1 MIRLAAHFVA
11 GFLALALLAPIARLV
26 PPPWPVPNVPVLIT
40 LYVALGVRGS
50 PSAGAA
56 CAGTLGYVTDL
67 LTGAPKGTHVLALLL
82 LYFIVRGLSSRLF
95 VQGRPAQM
103 GTAFA
108 ATLASAFVVVAIHM
122 ALPPRGAWST
132 LILAPGEAL
141 MTAVVAPVAFALL
154 WRLDRR
160 VARESAGEGVFR

>member
-1 MIRLAAHFVA
+1 MIRLGAQFVA
-11 GFLALALLAPIARLV
+11 GFLSLALLAPLARLV

-56 CAGTLGYVTDL
+56 CAGILGYVTDL
-67 LTGAPKGTHVLALLL
+67 LTGAPKGTYVLALLL

-95 VQGRPAQM
+95 VQGWVAQM

-108 ATLASAFVVVAIHM
+108 ATLTSAFVVVAIHVV
-122 ALPPRGAWST
+122 LPPRGTWST
-132 LILAPGEAL
+132 LILAPFEAAI
-141 MTAVVAPVAFALL
+141 TAGVAPVAFALL

-160 VARESAGEGVFR
+160 VAREASSEGVFR